1 MILKAVNRTT
11 TIPKSNLCYP
21 WPQAPQGVPSSTL
34 LESAI
39 FFHLTFYCGT
49 CKAINAC
56 HHISCFLKTSEWHFT
71 FKTWKSNQ
79 SFFARRFFA
88 ELRGQLHQFFC
99 GKLTNLPLAFE
110 TVHSMQI
117 RNLFDILTFYNIIWI
132 IMLYV
137 RQFSENTQKSSI
149 SLKIRKK
156 NSKLFFVK
164 RLAVV
169 SVFLRSGTILKN
181 DHFHCIWS
189 VISLCSTPRAFF
201 PENDDAKCQF
211 GDIFYLFI
219 FFMICCAL
227 SSEGNSAS
235 THSFGTFLKAFVSL
249 LLFATSISFF
259 LFLTFKT
266 IRRSSLVHCA
276 LL

>member
-1 MILKAVNRTT
+1 MFFKDFRVTFYLQDMKIQSVFFCAQIFRRIARSIT
-11 TIPKSNLCYP
+11 P
-21 WPQAPQGVPSSTL
+21 
-34 LESAI
+34 I
-39 FFHLTFYCGT
+39 FFVENWLICRSHLKQFIQ
-49 CKAINAC
+49 CKSENYSIFWLF
-56 HHISCFLKTSEWHFT
+56 ITS
-71 FKTWKSNQ
+71 S
-79 SFFARRFFA
+79 
-88 ELRGQLHQFFC
+88 ELLC
-99 GKLTNLPLAFE
+99 
-110 TVHSMQI
+110 
-117 RNLFDILTFYNIIWI
+117 
-132 IMLYV
+132 YV

-156 NSKLFFVK
+156 ISKLFFVN

-227 SSEGNSAS
+227 SSERNSAS
-235 THSFGTFLKAFVSL
+235 TYSFGTFLKAFVSL

-266 IRRSSLVHCA
+266 IRRSSLDHCA

>member
-1 MILKAVNRTT
+1 MFDNSQKILK
-11 TIPKSNLCYP
+11 NL
-21 WPQAPQGVPSSTL
+21 Q
-34 LESAI
+34 
-39 FFHLTFYCGT
+39 FH
-49 CKAINAC
+49 
-56 HHISCFLKTSEWHFT
+56 
-71 FKTWKSNQ
+71 WKS
-79 SFFARRFFA
+79 
-88 ELRGQLHQFFC
+88 E
-99 GKLTNLPLAFE
+99 K
-110 TVHSMQI
+110 
-117 RNLFDILTFYNIIWI
+117 
-132 IMLYV
+132 
-137 RQFSENTQKSSI
+137 
-149 SLKIRKK
+149 KI
-156 NSKLFFVK
+156 LFFVN

-201 PENDDAKCQF
+201 SPENDDAKCQF

-266 IRRSSLVHCA
+266 IRRSSLDHCA

>member
-1 MILKAVNRTT
+1 MRITNCHVHLLMILKAVNRTT

-88 ELRGQLHQFFC
+88 ELRGQLHQFFFVENWLIC
-99 GKLTNLPLAFE
+99 RSHLKQFIQCKSENYSIFW
-110 TVHSMQI
+110 
-117 RNLFDILTFYNIIWI
+117 LFITSSEL
-132 IMLYV
+132 LCYV

-189 VISLCSTPRAFF
+189 VISLCWTPRAFF
-201 PENDDAKCQF
+201 SQKMTMQNVN
-211 GDIFYLFI
+211 L
-219 FFMICCAL
+219 
-227 SSEGNSAS
+227 
-235 THSFGTFLKAFVSL
+235 GTFFTCLFSLWFVAPCHLREIVL
-249 LLFATSISFF
+249 LPTRSVLF
-259 LFLTFKT
+259 
-266 IRRSSLVHCA
+266 
-276 LL
+276 